1 MNADNDDKVYK
12 HWNIISARVRIWYWI
27 RTEVWVRIWHLIVVT
42 LLPIIRRKVGS
53 HFADSEQVGSLEK
66 WGYQDNLKPVF
77 FYEKILNIQKQ
88 KT

>member
-77 FYEKILNIQKQ
+77 FFFKIFYIQKQ

>member
-12 HWNIISARVRIWYWI
+12 HWNIIRARVRIWYWI

-66 WGYQDNLKPVF
+66 WGYQDSLKPVF